1 MLIDHHHKGE
11 RRMKRMITA
20 ALALFAL
27 APLAN
32 AAPPAI
38 DRITS
43 PGPDG
48 KPGMILK
55 GVIVPAGSETFYLSG
70 QLADP
75 VDPAKK
81 ETMADFGDTKTQTV
95 SIMTKIK
102 ALLESKGYAMTD
114 VVKMQAFLAADPKL
128 GKIDFMGFNAGFKE
142 FFGSATNPNTV
153 SRSTFQVANLVAP
166 MFLVELEVTAAKAPK
181 K

>member
-1 MLIDHHHKGE
+1 
-11 RRMKRMITA
+11 MKRMIMV
-20 ALALFAL
+20 ALALFAISP
-27 APLAN
+27 AAN
-32 AAPPAI
+32 AAPASI

-43 PGPDG
+43 PGSDG

-55 GVIVPAGSETFYLSG
+55 GVIVPAGYETFYLSG

-75 VDPAKK
+75 IDPAKK
-81 ETMADFGDTKTQTV
+81 ETMVDFGDTKTQTI

-102 ALLESKGYAMTD
+102 GLLESRGYAMTD
-114 VVKMQAFLAADPKL
+114 VVKMQAFLASDPKL

-142 FFGSATNPNTV
+142 FFGSAINPNTV

>member
-1 MLIDHHHKGE
+1 
-11 RRMKRMITA
+11 MKRMITA
-20 ALALFAL
+20 ALAMLTLVPVAQAAG
-27 APLAN
+27 APVE
-32 AAPPAI
+32 
-38 DRITS
+38 RITS

-48 KPGMILK
+48 KPGLILK
-55 GVIVPAGSETFYLSG
+55 GVIVPAGYETFYLSG

-75 VDPAKK
+75 VDPTKK

-95 SIMTKIK
+95 SILTKIK
-102 ALLESKGYAMTD
+102 ALLESKGYAITD
-114 VVKMQAFLAADPKL
+114 VIKMQAFLAADPKL

-166 MFLVELEVTAAKAPK
+166 MFLIELEVTAVKAAKK
-181 K
+181 

>member
-1 MLIDHHHKGE
+1 
-11 RRMKRMITA
+11 MKKILALAA
-20 ALALFAL
+20 ALLAAAPAL
-27 APLAN
+27 A
-32 AAPPAI
+32 APAAI

-48 KPGMILK
+48 KPGLILK
-55 GVIVPAGSETFYLSG
+55 GVIVPAGYETFYLSG

-75 VDPAKK
+75 IDPAKK
-81 ETMADFGDTKTQTV
+81 ETMDDFGDTKTQTL
-95 SIMTKIK
+95 STLKKIK

-114 VVKMQAFLAADPKL
+114 VVKMQAFLASDPKL

-142 FFGSATNPNTV
+142 YFGSAENPNTV
-153 SRSTFQVANLVAP
+153 ARSTFQVANLVSP
-166 MFLVELEVTAAKAPK
+166 VFLVELEVTAVKVPK

>member
-1 MLIDHHHKGE
+1 
-11 RRMKRMITA
+11 MKTIVAGLLAAAALFGTA
-20 ALALFAL
+20 AQSATV
-27 APLAN
+27 
-32 AAPPAI
+32 
-38 DRITS
+38 DRIVS

-48 KPGMILK
+48 KPGLILK

-75 VDPAKK
+75 IDPAKK

-95 SIMTKIK
+95 SVLTKIK
-102 ALLESKGYAMTD
+102 ALLASKGYTMGD

-142 FFGSATNPNTV
+142 FFGSTDNPNTV
-153 SRSTFQVANLVAP
+153 ARSTFQVANLVAP
-166 MFLVELEVTAAKAPK
+166 TFLVELEVTAVKAPK
-181 K
+181 